1 MREKIKSRTTVA
13 EKIATY
19 INKTMSREAVEG
31 SAVISR
37 TQTSLPQL
45 HHLAEL
51 HRAHGIGGVKA
62 VTSVY

>member
-19 INKTMSREAVEG
+19 RNKTMSTKVVED

-37 TQTSLPQL
+37 TETSLLQL

-51 HRAHGIGGVKA
+51 HRAHGVKA

>member
-1 MREKIKSRTTVA
+1 
-13 EKIATY
+13 
-19 INKTMSREAVEG
+19 MSREAVEG

-51 HRAHGIGGVKA
+51 HRAHGVKA